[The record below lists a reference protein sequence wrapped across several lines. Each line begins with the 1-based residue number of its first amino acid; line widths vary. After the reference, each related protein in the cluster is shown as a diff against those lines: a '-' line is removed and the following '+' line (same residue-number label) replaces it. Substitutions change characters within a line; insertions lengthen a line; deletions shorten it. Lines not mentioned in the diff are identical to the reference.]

1 MNQSF
6 VYSWRNKIDNRLYV
20 GYHTGALNDGYICSS
35 KVFLK
40 DYYNNPDNFER
51 YIIATGSKEKMAALE
66 TKILLAVDAAG
77 SMDFYNQH
85 NNNAGARGWNYTHFA
100 KTKEK
105 IRAKA
110 IGRKPSR
117 ETRAKMSMAR
127 QSYKLSPESIEKTRV
142 AHIGSKRSEECRAKM
157 RLAWEKRKQRKLE

>member
-1 MNQSF
+1 MAEAF
-6 VYSWRNKIDNRLYV
+6 VYSWRNKITNRLYI
-20 GYHTGALNDGYICSS
+20 GYHSGHVNDGYICSS
-35 KVFLK
+35 KIVLK
-40 DYYNNPDNFER
+40 EYNENPDNFER
-51 YIIATGSKEKMAALE
+51 YIIASGSKEKMAALE
-66 TKILLAVDAAG
+66 TNILLAVDAAG

-85 NNNAGARGWNYTHFA
+85 NNNAGARGWNYTHSA

-110 IGRKPSR
+110 IGRKLSR

-127 QSYKLSPESIEKTRV
+127 QGHKLSPESIEKTRA
-142 AHIGSKRSEECRAKM
+142 AHIGSKRSEESKAKM

>member
-1 MNQSF
+1 
-6 VYSWRNKIDNRLYV
+6 
-20 GYHTGALNDGYICSS
+20 
-35 KVFLK
+35 
-40 DYYNNPDNFER
+40 
-51 YIIATGSKEKMAALE
+51 MAALE